1 MVDKTTEQ
9 ITRTCFAW
17 RPTYEVP
24 ANREVIAWFEILRIS
39 DGARETTTLN
49 VLREIRPKSKARKSY
64 KTYIENSFV
73 ERELMKIEAFGIV
86 PIASPLHPIV
96 IATPP
101 SWLDSYFECLASKL
115 EATRKAAGQ
124 LTAESFAAL
133 VQDAVVL
140 TTTPKAPPPMVSLT
154 YKSHL

>member
-24 ANREVIAWFEILRIS
+24 ANREVIAWFEILRSS
-39 DGARETTTLN
+39 DGAHETTTLN

-73 ERELMKIEAFGIV
+73 GQGLMTVKTFGIA
-86 PIASPLHPIV
+86 PLGAPLHPIV
-96 IATPP
+96 ITTPP
-101 SWLDSYFECLASKL
+101 PWLDSYFECLASKL
-115 EATRKAAGQ
+115 ETRGRTAVQ
-124 LTAESFAAL
+124 LTAENFAAL
-133 VQDAVVL
+133 VHE
-140 TTTPKAPPPMVSLT
+140 TEIFITTPKAPPPMVGLT
-154 YKSHL
+154 YKDAL

>member
-24 ANREVIAWFEILRIS
+24 ANKEVIAWFEILRSS
-39 DGARETTTLN
+39 DGAHEATTLN
-49 VLREIRPKSKARKSY
+49 VVREIRPKRKAGKSY

-73 ERELMKIEAFGIV
+73 APRLMTIETFGIAPLV
-86 PIASPLHPIV
+86 SPLHPIV

-101 SWLDSYFECLASKL
+101 PWLDSYFECLASKL
-115 EATRKAAGQ
+115 EAAGKSAVQ
-124 LTAESFAAL
+124 FTAENFAAL
-133 VQDAVVL
+133 VQDTVIL
-140 TTTPKAPPPMVSLT
+140 ITTPKAPPPMVSLT
-154 YKSHL
+154 YKGL